1 MSVGIMVNDMLSVA
15 QLPSA

>member
-15 QLPSA
+15 RLPSA